1 MSNNELERLQA
12 SIGEFISVNSF
23 CSTITDCTIA
33 VFFLGA
39 LIKGNGQQRILFE
52 TEADPHVAGVK
63 PFGII
68 FVRLVAILT
77 KKKDNNYELKTFFDR
92 MKKEFC
98 GTNKAILGHFG
109 NVFRSMG
116 KCDDAEKYYRR
127 LLKELSENHH
137 RIFPAVTADL
147 ELSLAVKANTSKV
160 RNIIEKLFTSLNEW
174 IGNVSLTS
182 VVAWVQALH
191 FYEIA
196 LDMHRQIVGIDHTH
210 AAICFGNIYQEKKNY
225 SKALDYHQKA
235 LNRWEQSLR
244 VHHYHLGSLHDNI
257 GNVYYYLK
265 QCDRALQH
273 YRQSLDV
280 KSKSLLDYH
289 PSIAST
295 LKKYWQS
302 V

>member
-1 MSNNELERLQA
+1 MIFDKSSRYLSIVRKSHALNSGVVSLRKSNMYSRQTIWHNIREISCYPDEEEVLMMIADNWILWMRL
-12 SIGEFISVNSF
+12 
-23 CSTITDCTIA
+23 C
-33 VFFLGA
+33 
-39 LIKGNGQQRILFE
+39 R
-52 TEADPHVAGVK
+52 
-63 PFGII
+63 
-68 FVRLVAILT
+68 
-77 KKKDNNYELKTFFDR
+77 DNNYELKTFFDR